1 MAAPDS
7 LPGPPIRPMRTDDV
21 EAALD
26 LLDAVARER
35 IWMGAEPG
43 FDRETRGSWW
53 QNGLAD
59 PTTRLLVVVEP
70 DSEHIVGQA
79 YVHVARYGVAEIAM
93 FLAIDAR
100 GRGLGGELLDVMLA
114 AADELGAHKV
124 ELQVWPHNEPAI
136 RLYLSRGF
144 VIEGRIRSHYRRAS
158 GELWDAILMGLLRE
172 AAGPSGTRGSGLRD
186 AAALPRSIAI
196 TP

>member
-1 MAAPDS
+1 
-7 LPGPPIRPMRTDDV
+7 MRTDDV

-26 LLDAVARER
+26 LLETVAQER

-70 DSEHIVGQA
+70 DPGRLVGQA

-93 FLAIDAR
+93 FLANDAR
-100 GRGLGGELLDVMLA
+100 GRGLGGQLLDVMLA

-144 VIEGRIRSHYRRAS
+144 VIEGRIRSHYRRSS
-158 GELWDAILMGLLRE
+158 GELWDAVVMGLMRD
-172 AAGPSGTRGSGLRD
+172 APGPLGARGSGLPD
-186 AAALPRSIAI
+186 APVLPASIAI
-196 TP
+196 SP